1 MKLTSF
7 CFSLFISC
15 LVSAQTGNGWENL
28 FNGKDLQGW
37 KQLNGKAIYEVKD
50 GIITGTTVSNEP
62 NSFLATEKDYGDF
75 VLELE
80 LKVDSPMNSG
90 IQFRSESKAS
100 YNNGR
105 VHGYQMEVDPSP
117 RAWSGGVYDESRRG
131 WLYTMEYN
139 PAAKTAFRNNAWNSY
154 RIECIGNRIR
164 TWVNNI
170 PTAELIDDLT
180 PKGFIAL
187 QVHSIGK
194 DDQPGKKIMWR
205 NIRISTT
212 ALKPAPPSGIFVTN
226 MLPNQLSPEEI
237 KNGVGLL
244 WDGKTTKGWRGA
256 YKTAFPE
263 TGWQIHDG
271 LLSVQESGGAESTHG
286 GDIVTEQEYG
296 AFELQF
302 EFRLTDSANS
312 GVKYFVTE
320 SEGNKGSAI
329 GLEYQVLDD
338 EKHPDA
344 KMGTASNRTIASLYD
359 LIPSIRSSQALR
371 KIGEWNRGMIRVYPD
386 NRIEHYL
393 NGYKVIEYQ
402 RGTQMYYALVAR
414 SKYSQWPNFGMA
426 PKGHILIQDHGDH
439 VDYRSIKI
447 RMLNVQR

>member
-1 MKLTSF
+1 MKISSF
-7 CFSLFISC
+7 LFSLILCNSV
-15 LVSAQTGNGWENL
+15 LAQSGQAWESL
-28 FNGKDLQGW
+28 FNGKNLDGW
-37 KQLNGKAIYEVKD
+37 KQLNGKASYEVKD
-50 GIITGTTVSNEP
+50 GMIIGTTVSGEP
-62 NSFLATEKDYGDF
+62 NSFLATQKDYGDF

-80 LKVDSPMNSG
+80 LKVDTTMNSG
-90 IQFRSESKAS
+90 IQFRSESKPE

-105 VHGYQMEVDPSP
+105 VHGYQMEVDPSS
-117 RAWSGGVYDESRRG
+117 RAWSGGIYDEARRG

-139 PAAKTAFRNNAWNSY
+139 PKGKTAFQKNGWNNY

-170 PTAELIDDLT
+170 PTAEVIDDLT

-194 DDQPGKKIMWR
+194 DEQPGKKIKWR
-205 NIRISTT
+205 NIRIRTGGLT
-212 ALKPAPPSGIFVTN
+212 PAAPGGIYIAGF
-226 MLPNQLSPEEI
+226 LPNQLSAEE
-237 KNGVGLL
+237 KSNGVSLL
-244 WDGKTTKGWRGA
+244 WDGKTTNGWRGA
-256 YKTAFPE
+256 YKTGFPE
-263 TGWQIHDG
+263 KGWQISDG
-271 LLSVQESGGAESTHG
+271 VLSVQKSGGAESAHG
-286 GDIVTEQEYG
+286 GDIVTEEEFG

-302 EFRLTDSANS
+302 DFRLTEGANS

-344 KMGTASNRTIASLYD
+344 KMGAGANRTIASLYD
-359 LIPSIRSSQALR
+359 LIPSLKPSQAIK

-393 NGYKVIEYQ
+393 NGYKVVEYQ

-414 SKYSQWPNFGMA
+414 SKYAQWKDFGMA
-426 PKGHILIQDHGDH
+426 SKGRILLQDHGDK
-439 VDYRSIKI
+439 VEYRSIKL
-447 RMLNVQR
+447 RRL